1 MITVIGSLNMD
12 LVAYGERIPRSG
24 ETVRGKTFRQIPG
37 GKGANQACAA
47 AKLGAD
53 VRMIGCVGD
62 DSFGSQLKAS
72 LRGDGANV
80 DHVLVRPDVSTGVA
94 MILVESSGDNGI
106 TIIGGANDC
115 LTEEVIAELAD
126 VITGSDVVLLQL
138 ETPLATVK
146 AAVLTAK
153 SAGKTVILNPAP
165 AAELDDEILK
175 NTDILTPNETELELL
190 SGHKTD
196 TIKNLKAAGAIL
208 LRKGVKELVITLGSR
223 GCLHM
228 TQESANHY
236 DAYKVKAVD
245 TTAAGD
251 AFNAALGVSLD
262 EGKNMEEAIGFA
274 MKVGAMTVT
283 KEGAQPSLPL
293 LNEVKNFE
301 EWYKNQHTSQGGKEE

>member
-12 LVAYGERIPRSG
+12 LVMYGDRIPRPG
-24 ETVRGKTFRQIPG
+24 ETVRGKTFRQMPG
-37 GKGANQACAA
+37 GKGANQASAA

-62 DSFGSQLKAS
+62 DSFGSRLKAS
-72 LRGDGANV
+72 LSRDGANV

-94 MILVESSGDNGI
+94 IILVESSGDNGI
-106 TIIGGANDC
+106 SIAAGANDC
-115 LTEEVIAELAD
+115 VTEETIADLRE
-126 VITGSDVVLLQL
+126 VITGSDVILLQL
-138 ETPLATVK
+138 ETPLAAVK

-165 AAELDDEILK
+165 AAELDGEILK
-175 NTDILTPNETELELL
+175 NTDILTPNETELEYL

-196 TIKNLKAAGAIL
+196 TLENLKDAGAIL

-228 TQESANHY
+228 TQESVTHY

-251 AFNAALGVSLD
+251 AFNAALAVSLD
-262 EGKNMEEAIGFA
+262 VGKSMAEAIDFA

-293 LNEVKNFE
+293 LAEVENFE
-301 EWYKNQHTSQGGKEE
+301 EWYQEHHAGKGGNKE